1 MVLVVLVTLKNEILE
16 LNRDLPSGGHHGMER
31 TKENLKK
38 SHFGTADVKRYVSS
52 CARCNQSKKAT
63 RIDT

>member
-1 MVLVVLVTLKNEILE
+1 MGCFGGKNSEDEGMVLVVPVTLKNEILE

-38 SHFGTADVKRYVSS
+38 SHFGTA
-52 CARCNQSKKAT
+52 
-63 RIDT
+63 